1 MSIIN
6 KLTDT
11 GKRRVG
17 WKKFVSAKE
26 TRLRRNIIA
35 HTNKTG
41 HLLPQ
46 DGDFLLRFDMK
57 TRVCDRCGKTYTFLW
72 DKVLYTTVG
81 GEKVPCGLAPICFDC
96 TMIDM
101 IMR

>member
-1 MSIIN
+1 MSKIN
-6 KLTDT
+6 KLKDT

-17 WKKFVSAKE
+17 WKKFVNAKQI
-26 TRLRRNIIA
+26 RLRKNIIA

-41 HLLPQ
+41 HLLPD

-57 TRVCDRCGKTYTFLW
+57 TRVCDRCGKPYSYMW
-72 DKVLYTTVG
+72 DKVLYTTVD
-81 GEKVPCGLAPICFDC
+81 GEKIPYGLAPMCFDC

-101 IMR
+101 IMK